1 MPGNAAAVVSGDELE
16 RRVADAARA
25 LGLEAAVQVRV
36 GRRVWGA
43 ERFIDVVI
51 TNPADRR
58 RLGVE
63 CKFQGGPGS
72 AEEKIPTTILDI
84 AAWPIP
90 GIVVFEGGGFSA
102 NMRAYLVASGKAVE
116 MADLEAWLR
125 LYFGLP
131 LTQG

>member
-1 MPGNAAAVVSGDELE
+1 MPGNAAAVASGDELE
-16 RRVADAARA
+16 RRVADLARS
-25 LGLEAAVQVRV
+25 LGLEAETQVRV

-84 AAWPIP
+84 RAWPIS
-90 GIVVFEGGGFSA
+90 GIVVFEGSGFSA

-116 MADLEAWLR
+116 MEDLEAWLR

-131 LTQG
+131 LNR

>member
-1 MPGNAAAVVSGDELE
+1 MAGTAAAVGSGGELE
-16 RRVADAARA
+16 RKVGDLARSLGLDAAM
-25 LGLEAAVQVRV
+25 QVKV

-63 CKFQGGPGS
+63 CKFQGTGGS

-90 GIVVFEGGGFSA
+90 GIVVFEGEGFSA
-102 NMRAYLVASGKAVE
+102 HMRSYLVASGKAVE
-116 MADLEAWLR
+116 LSDLEAWLR
-125 LYFGLP
+125 LFFGLE
-131 LTQG
+131 LSR

>member
-1 MPGNAAAVVSGDELE
+1 MAGTAAAVGSGGELE
-16 RRVADAARA
+16 RKVGDLARSLGLDAAM
-25 LGLEAAVQVRV
+25 QVRV

-63 CKFQGGPGS
+63 CKFQGTGGS

-90 GIVVFEGGGFSA
+90 GIVVFEGEGFSA
-102 NMRAYLVASGKAVE
+102 HMRSYLVASGKAVE
-116 MADLEAWLR
+116 LSDLEAWLR
-125 LYFGLP
+125 LFFGLE
-131 LTQG
+131 LA

>member
-1 MPGNAAAVVSGDELE
+1 MPGNAAAVESGDELE
-16 RRVADAARA
+16 RKVADLARS
-25 LGLEAAVQVRV
+25 LGLEAETQVRV

-84 AAWPIP
+84 QAWPVG
-90 GIVVFEGGGFSA
+90 GIVVFEGSGFSA

-116 MADLEAWLR
+116 MGDLEAWLR

-131 LTQG
+131 LR

>member
-1 MPGNAAAVVSGDELE
+1 MPGKGAAVVSGDELE
-16 RRVADAARA
+16 RKVIDLARA
-25 LGLEAAVQVRV
+25 LGLEAASQVRV

-51 TNPADRR
+51 TNPSDRR

-63 CKFQGGPGS
+63 CKFQGGAGS

-84 AAWPIP
+84 RAWPIS
-90 GIVVFEGGGFSA
+90 GIVVFEGSGFSA

-116 MADLEAWLR
+116 MEDLEPWLR

-131 LTQG
+131 LT

>member
-1 MPGNAAAVVSGDELE
+1 MAGTGAAVASGDELE
-16 RRVADAARA
+16 RKVVDLARS
-25 LGLEAAVQVRV
+25 LGLEAETQVRV

-84 AAWPIP
+84 AAWPIA
-90 GIVVFEGGGFSA
+90 GIVVFEGSGFSA

-116 MADLEAWLR
+116 MEDLGPWLR

-131 LTQG
+131 LR

>member
-1 MPGNAAAVVSGDELE
+1 MPGTAAAVTSGDDLE
-16 RRVADAARA
+16 RRVAELARA
-25 LGLEAAVQVRV
+25 LGLEAETQVRV

-84 AAWPIP
+84 RAWPVS
-90 GIVVFEGGGFSA
+90 GIVVFEGSGFSA

-116 MADLEAWLR
+116 MEDLEAWLR
-125 LYFGLP
+125 LYFGLA
-131 LTQG
+131 LR

>member
-1 MPGNAAAVVSGDELE
+1 MPGNAAAVASGDELE
-16 RRVADAARA
+16 RRVADLARS
-25 LGLEAAVQVRV
+25 LGLEAETQVRV

-72 AEEKIPTTILDI
+72 AEEKIPTTIR
-84 AAWPIP
+84 AWPIS
-90 GIVVFEGGGFSA
+90 GIVVFEGSGFSA

-116 MADLEAWLR
+116 MEDLEAWLR

-131 LTQG
+131 LNR

>member
-1 MPGNAAAVVSGDELE
+1 MPGNAAAVASGDELE
-16 RRVADAARA
+16 RRVADLARS
-25 LGLEAAVQVRV
+25 LGLEAETQVRV

-84 AAWPIP
+84 RAWPIS
-90 GIVVFEGGGFSA
+90 GIVVFEGSGFST

-116 MADLEAWLR
+116 MEDLEAWLR

-131 LTQG
+131 LNR

>member
-1 MPGNAAAVVSGDELE
+1 MPGTGAAVVSGDELE
-16 RRVADAARA
+16 RKVVDLARA
-25 LGLEAAVQVRV
+25 LGLEAQTQVRV

-51 TNPADRR
+51 TNPVDRR

-84 AAWPIP
+84 QAWPIS
-90 GIVVFEGGGFSA
+90 GIVVFEGSGFSA

-116 MADLEAWLR
+116 MEDLEAWLR
-125 LYFGLP
+125 LYFGLA
-131 LTQG
+131 LR

>member
-1 MPGNAAAVVSGDELE
+1 MPGTGAAVVSGDELE
-16 RRVADAARA
+16 RRVVDLARA
-25 LGLEAAVQVRV
+25 LGLEAQTQVRV

-84 AAWPIP
+84 QAWPIS
-90 GIVVFEGGGFSA
+90 GIVVFEGSGFSA

-116 MADLEAWLR
+116 MEDLEPWLR
-125 LYFGLP
+125 LYFGLA
-131 LTQG
+131 LR